1 MKKTLKDRL
10 FSASTFRGLLSIAL
24 IVALVWNIDRSE
36 LASAFSAV
44 SATAFLVLVII
55 DLLLRLLS
63 AYRWHVL
70 FVGLHKSSP
79 LMEITRISFIASF
92 LGQALPGVIGV
103 EALRIYGL
111 AKASGDT
118 AAAFASVVA
127 DRIFG
132 LLSLV
137 LVIFAGLIVGPQS
150 LKEMVLVPAVASL
163 VVLSLIVFLMM
174 NSYSRRW
181 FLGLM
186 PVPLREK
193 IEHWISDVFSCL
205 DRYKNQPFV
214 LIYSLA
220 LSILFQ
226 VLRVVL
232 FFSAAL
238 VLGESP
244 SFVFFLA
251 LVPIVMFA
259 ALLPIS
265 IGGLGVR
272 EASLVVLFSHFDV
285 MDSAQSFIVA
295 ILVFVSGLASLVPGA
310 WFYVAQRKEIREMAD
325 QV

>member
-1 MKKTLKDRL
+1 MKKTLKYRL
-10 FSASTFRGLLSIAL
+10 FSASSFRSLISVAL
-24 IVALVWNIDRSE
+24 IVTLVWNIDRSE
-36 LASAFSAV
+36 LVSAFSTV
-44 SATAFLVLVII
+44 SAAAFLVLVLIE
-55 DLLLRLLS
+55 LLLRLLS

-70 FVGLHKSSP
+70 FVGLQKLSP
-79 LMEITRISFIASF
+79 VMEITRISFIASF
-92 LGQALPGVIGV
+92 LGQALPGAIGV

-111 AKASGDT
+111 TRASGDA

-137 LVIFAGLIVGPQS
+137 LVIFAGLIVGPQG
-150 LKEMVLVPAVASL
+150 LQEMVLVPASV
-163 VVLSLIVFLMM
+163 SLIIVFVLVFLLM
-174 NSYSRRW
+174 NPHSRRW
-181 FLGLM
+181 SLGLM
-186 PVPLREK
+186 PAALREK
-193 IEHWISDVFSCL
+193 VRHWIADVFSCL
-205 DRYKNQPFV
+205 DRYKNQPRV

-226 VLRVVL
+226 VLRVSL
-232 FFSAAL
+232 FYSAA
-238 VLGESP
+238 VILGESP

-272 EASLVVLFSHFDV
+272 EASLVVLFSHFGV
-285 MDSAQSFIVA
+285 MDSTQAFVVA
-295 ILVFVSGLASLVPGA
+295 ILVFVAGLISLVPGA
-310 WFYVAQRKEIREMAD
+310 WFYVAQRKEIEQMAD